1 MRGSQIF
8 QEIHSIA
15 NTAALTVQLCRPPLR
30 GFDCALQIRTRNV
43 NLDHICL
50 CHSVSYY
57 EPAAADPT
65 RNTQYYMAV
74 SPNEDC
80 LPRPSGGEATMEWKV
95 EGRWPLEWTVASTE
109 ASGSAGSQEN
119 WVCRQCGACWV
130 TPVGTEPPQ
139 PSTRTEE
146 PATGDETDLGQ
157 VSSSDPEA

>member
-80 LPRPSGGEATMEWKV
+80 LPRPSGGERGVGGAATSRCVAAGKV
-95 EGRWPLEWTVASTE
+95 
-109 ASGSAGSQEN
+109 
-119 WVCRQCGACWV
+119 
-130 TPVGTEPPQ
+130 
-139 PSTRTEE
+139 
-146 PATGDETDLGQ
+146 Q
-157 VSSSDPEA
+157 V

>member
-80 LPRPSGGEATMEWKV
+80 LPRPSGGERGGSESLCRGGESPSVV
-95 EGRWPLEWTVASTE
+95 ECSLRPRV
-109 ASGSAGSQEN
+109 
-119 WVCRQCGACWV
+119 V
-130 TPVGTEPPQ
+130 
-139 PSTRTEE
+139 
-146 PATGDETDLGQ
+146 
-157 VSSSDPEA
+157 